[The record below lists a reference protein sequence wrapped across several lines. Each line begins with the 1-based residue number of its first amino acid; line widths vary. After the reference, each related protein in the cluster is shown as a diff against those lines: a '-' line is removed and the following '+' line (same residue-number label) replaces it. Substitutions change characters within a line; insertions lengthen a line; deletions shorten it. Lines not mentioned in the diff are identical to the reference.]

1 MLENIIIPLAYI
13 SPFTILGFSVAYVG
27 VVNFLLKSKVP
38 DKIVFMSYAFSW
50 AIASALGI
58 ILFGSRVPESLD
70 SVFLITLIVPGIVF
84 CFTHRM

>member
-27 VVNFLLKSKVP
+27 VVNFLLKSKVQ
-38 DKIVFMSYAFSW
+38 DKIVFLSYAISW
-50 AIASALGI
+50 AISSVLGL
-58 ILFGSRVPESLD
+58 ILLGSRVTESLD